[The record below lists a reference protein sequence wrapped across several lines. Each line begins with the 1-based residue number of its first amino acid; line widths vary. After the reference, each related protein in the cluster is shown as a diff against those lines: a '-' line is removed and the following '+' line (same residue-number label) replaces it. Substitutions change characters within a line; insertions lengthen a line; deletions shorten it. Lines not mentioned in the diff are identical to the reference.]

1 MEYTIKKLAEI
12 SGVTS
17 RTLRYYDQ
25 IDLLKPKRISS
36 SGYRIYGR
44 NEVDRLQQI
53 LFLKR
58 FGIRLE
64 EIGELLATP
73 DFEIQEIL
81 KKQLTALTK
90 ERDDLNQLLQTLTQT
105 IRYYEGDEKMTD
117 QEKFD
122 AFKQQKVTHN
132 EEQYGSEIR
141 EKYGDQ
147 VVDTANQKW
156 LDLTEEQFAAMQQ
169 AEKTLFDGLNQL
181 LESEP
186 IDLDSQTAKE
196 VFDAHKKWLT
206 ITAPFYNADYHR
218 GLADMYINDE
228 RFAKY
233 YNDRTTKDSV
243 QLIHDIIYHYA
254 N

>member
-122 AFKQQKVTHN
+122 TFKQQKVTRN

-156 LDLTEEQFAAMQQ
+156 LDLTKEQFAAMQQ

-186 IDLDSQTAKE
+186 VDLDSQTAKE

-218 GLADMYINDE
+218 GLADMYVNDE